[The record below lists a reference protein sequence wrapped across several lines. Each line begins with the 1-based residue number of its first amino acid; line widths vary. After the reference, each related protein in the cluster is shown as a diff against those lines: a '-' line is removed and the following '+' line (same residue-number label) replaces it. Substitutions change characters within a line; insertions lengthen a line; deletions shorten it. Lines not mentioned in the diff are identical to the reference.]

1 MDKLGAIFLLLVAG
15 SVHSAEQLKTVQVS
29 GLSVPGTQALGKAQ
43 GFTECVDFQNYLSC
57 TRSKPMV
64 VFGATA
70 SSAEITLDVSDN
82 FSIEADP
89 MGSPKITDVALEKL
103 TYRSIRLEFQP
114 NERETLEKALRADG
128 WFAVGNEKRRE
139 FYKEGIPA
147 TFRVGGAYTTLSP
160 VDINEVSKRASRLEA
175 RADHSSI
182 NSDLPDPARAMQRD
196 SEPRGAG
203 STRPPRF

>member
-1 MDKLGAIFLLLVAG
+1 MNKLGAIFLLLVAG
-15 SVHSAEQLKTVQVS
+15 TAHSAERLTTVQVS
-29 GLSVPGTQALGKAQ
+29 GLFVPGSQALGKAQ

-70 SSAEITLDVSDN
+70 SSAEITLDVTDN

-114 NERETLEKALRADG
+114 EEREALEKALRADG

-160 VDINEVSKRASRLEA
+160 VDISEVSKRASRLEA
-175 RADHSSI
+175 KADHSSI
-182 NSDLPDPARAMQRD
+182 N
-196 SEPRGAG
+196 
-203 STRPPRF
+203 